1 MHYNKMVFC
10 SHEMKLTDAQVKKR
24 EMKVMC
30 NRKINSFIHK
40 YALVNSSKI
49 FIIFQNDIPIR
60 KNNLVD
66 SPSIDNDSSLNLNE
80 ENMVNIIGNIY
91 KSNYLNDDNK

>member
-1 MHYNKMVFC
+1 MVFC

>member
-1 MHYNKMVFC
+1 MVLC

-30 NRKINSFIHK
+30 TRKINSFIHK
-40 YALVNSSKI
+40 YALVNSSTI
-49 FIIFQNDIPIR
+49 FIIFQNDISIL

-66 SPSIDNDSSLNLNE
+66 SPPIDNDSSLNLNE

>member
-1 MHYNKMVFC
+1 
-10 SHEMKLTDAQVKKR
+10 MKLTDAQVKKR